1 MGNDKDK
8 GLVKKTEQLFT
19 AKNLIDKAEEQK
31 HKVEETTPINIVP
44 SAAGKTLGNMQ
55 SYGVFGQSDVIK
67 TNDFGTHSIDEE
79 LNIDQYT
86 TQDEI
91 DQMRDDAQGFWG
103 ATGNAVG
110 SMAGKVIPKL
120 AEQVAGI
127 GIDLDNYDS
136 ESNKTFIDAVEKARA
151 YSQAADEM
159 FPIYGVDDESKGTWS
174 NPEWL
179 AKNIF
184 SEGGASALGMMAI
197 GYGLGGVAALAEST
211 LFKTAMASGNAVINM
226 GKVAQGGEMLA
237 GIQKAKSIVKGISTL
252 GQAYAMNTLEGGI
265 IGYDVAKDVYGKK
278 QQEYIDNWKHQYA
291 KENNMNVTDI
301 SDSQIP
307 ESVRVESKK
316 YANDIASSA
325 GKTAYDINKF
335 AFVFNLTGVKYFTAA
350 EKSTEM
356 AVKRTF
362 LNTMSDLGLESLQE
376 GGEELVGGSA
386 ERIAKR
392 QANQNLTAKNGGGAF
407 GRHDSLGYDIF
418 NHIFSKQ
425 GLEEFVS
432 GAAMGGMFG
441 ATGNFKDVVSGK
453 VKADNK
459 LYADQQAMIQKVE
472 GGKDLLKG
480 VLDQAGQLDPK
491 SKVVSMIQSSAEL
504 AKAQTELMPL
514 ISEAYLAGDTGRA
527 DALRAKLLQFQAY
540 DYFDKGL
547 ANHLLDTVDA
557 LANNKEQAIAAFG
570 ENYQSKI
577 NETKKVI
584 QESKEVYDTYVPM
597 APIGSEKILYQN
609 ILNRN
614 NLSKALTKA
623 KQDQGKA
630 RVAYMQELNNYN
642 PAFQGLDYQLEG
654 SAVENEFKAQNPLV
668 LQELEKANN
677 QVESLSTSYKE
688 NLKQFSDIQAGK
700 YFVKQEEVKQA
711 QAKEVEKQEAKLTK
725 EQEIANNTK
734 VQQAQSLANDIQDES
749 KPEVTKD
756 AVNQGLDEKIAEID
770 SQVAN
775 EEITPEEAEVEKAK
789 IEEIKAEVETKTTPV
804 VEEVSIDET
813 PSKFEDIDSIELTN
827 GFSFDNVSGTT
838 QTGNVDSEG
847 NMHSPVVKTVY
858 TGGFNE
864 DGSFEN
870 SEISNSYKEGQTLYK
885 VYYHENGTIT
895 YQVSEE
901 QNTLGRAKVNI
912 RALINNFTDY
922 RGKLSDM
929 SKINTLEPGILK
941 EENGKLVIVKKAKIE
956 YSDALKPFD
965 GTIIGKVETPKV
977 APVATELISTE
988 ETVDNEN
995 GVLGDNE
1002 PMMEIPEDT
1011 VTEEVVVKPSK
1022 KLVYVPTSISVKTV
1036 SSKDNALTGE
1046 ASNEGGE
1053 GGADIDKVQ
1062 ASNVLD
1068 NSENS
1073 VQKGTNLFI
1082 TPTEV
1087 LGQKA
1092 YQFTTEDGRLVGYL
1106 HKPEYVRTSRVAV
1119 EKLTDEEREAELAR
1133 QTEELKG
1140 MWASLDTHFSA
1151 TSEPYRTVVTDKT
1164 PGTINRTPS
1173 DNKVKPEILADERV
1187 VVVPVIA
1194 DSSQPG
1200 KNKLNLAGLEINE
1213 YLEKLGG
1220 ILDEQSYA
1228 YLVDSEGANGNHY
1241 ILVPTAARLGG
1252 KIVYNFAFANR
1263 TVLSDN
1269 PEVKALVQKVV
1280 SNYLTGN
1287 SSSKDQGFVEDI
1299 LTKDIE
1305 FGTFKD
1311 GRPKVKIKKDNALVT
1326 LDNMGVL
1333 DNIGIRLP
1341 LSYDHNESV
1350 NIAGQEFVPQQFI
1363 GGTLKSNLNYSTIKG
1378 DVKSYVMNPVISFEP
1393 VVLSSSV
1400 VPAMEEVVPV
1410 KKPKPPVKKDIYNSP
1425 KDVEEN
1431 PLLSLDKLSTEK
1443 GFNIIKKQEIVKA
1456 ISVLL
1461 FRFITK
1467 KGTDNSVSDVL
1478 KGLKEDLVDSRDLH
1492 EYFVENG
1499 LEQEDIDNGF
1509 LDNMEHNQSVVD
1521 NLNYT
1526 IENWEVL
1533 SDNALN
1539 LLKETGYNLKK
1550 DTKDLST
1557 AEIKPN
1563 PEEISD
1569 ASIQNDTADTV
1580 DSTLV
1585 DKPEE
1590 ASSSKYD
1597 KMMFEESMYEVSS
1610 AFVRT
1615 WLNSIGSGKK
1625 SVIGGVDS
1633 YGGKKLFGELLNIFK
1648 DRVYNEED
1656 FKTIIAK
1663 EGVSK
1668 PQFADLAKKFDTL
1681 EPHYKVQILNSL
1693 DVTKA
1698 NFRAVNP
1705 KGVFDSNRNTKE
1717 IQLKEMVNQ
1726 GLQSLFNEGVGGQ
1739 PNTLSTYGQAYM
1751 TKLNSLLENTD
1762 KNAALADVEVIS
1774 ILGDLGVP
1782 VSKEVLARLRA
1793 DKKAFGKTLL
1803 EAIYGSIEAGQ
1814 KAQTLEEVKMQDKLY
1829 YALVGAPAST
1839 TKMNLQEYIIES
1851 DGDSIVTVEGKKV
1864 YPFGIHHA
1872 TSKLWAN
1879 LKDRVK
1885 GSDLIKNLLS
1895 VPFISENT
1903 WLKSKTFGQIIY
1915 MDGAAVK
1922 EGSKAKTYANM
1933 TTEEKLMAKFE
1944 FFTRSTASNG
1954 TYSYWSSAKS
1964 DKSVVLG
1971 IEAPKIESGFKLSV
1985 AKIIAAE
1992 AKRINQF
1999 AKLPKEAGVNGSVFY
2014 LFPELNN
2021 MEDLFTETENGREV
2035 KAEYLIGEH
2044 AKFQELAATILVGEV
2059 NKFKEVFEK
2068 GGGQFT
2074 DDVKKQAVAFV
2085 TSELVNNYNFLS
2097 LVSGDPAYFAKLNK
2111 DGSVNIPKTMA
2122 NLFKRLTRDIATA
2135 KRGRGVY
2142 KDLKVITFKEP
2153 EGDNLISKNFAQM
2166 EAILG
2171 EQASGYK
2178 NVQAADAQGYC
2189 TIKEYWD
2196 LMYGDGLISLEKRDA
2211 LCKIF
2216 DDHFKVKG
2224 TVEGL
2229 VYSEADLE
2237 GILIKP
2243 RKPVTIGNKF
2253 SKIGDSAVNRPIYI
2267 KYSIFPLLPQLLHA
2281 DSPLIKLSDFM
2292 ENNGVHRAVAESGFK
2307 VGSGKPVDIE
2317 AETITA
2323 TEDQFTVVDREMDG
2337 NQLDIPYDETKEA
2350 ILQGTQLLK
2359 LVFDGVADSELK
2371 EVFYKNQE
2379 ALLDKMNS
2387 DYIDKMGISEVGGKY
2402 QITDMDKF
2410 KKELAAALSDSF
2422 ENPNDKVSFETVGN
2436 KFKLPL
2442 FFNKLGPKIE
2452 STLIQGFKKKVL
2464 KSKLA
2469 GRSFVLVSEYLFKGN
2484 TTAIATTPSY
2494 DPEKGLLP
2502 ARLMKGDRLASPKE
2516 IEDHYKDPEAN
2527 PLTVAP
2533 AQVMIAWNFK
2543 DENGN
2548 LLKMSDYV
2556 KDGKLDMDKIDPK
2569 MLKMIG
2575 YRIPTQGHNSMSV
2588 CEVVGF
2594 LPPYMGDTI
2603 VAPKDWTV
2611 QMGSDFDIDKV
2622 FMHFRYSKVDKAGKI
2637 VAQLDGDNGLKN
2649 TIYNNYEAVLSKTE
2663 VFKKM
2668 MIPLDFGRLPDIVK
2682 ELQKIDRFKESQGS
2696 ILSPVTQVNNYETG
2710 TAGKVGVGMSS
2721 LLSVFASIIQ
2731 GKGLTVREGLSI
2743 KVGDRIIDLRDL
2755 SSPNQLLDPTKSKN
2769 MVISAFQSASVDN
2782 IKELLVK
2789 TINYN
2794 SDTHP
2799 LLISMSL
2806 LGLDEEWISYM
2817 MVQDI
2822 KPLKIAFENYK
2833 GFEPKPLTLELMKQA
2848 VSNPTSL
2855 TTYEM
2860 ANLYHHYDSFKL
2872 LGDEISKLSGLV
2884 NITTNGFGTYFED
2897 INYLQESSNIL
2908 LNARSL
2914 EEQGMTKLI
2923 QDGFWGKGWKFMQN
2937 TQDVIGQLFPVRS
2950 SLYKTIMA
2958 YGNSEEFIKYPTK
2971 EYKKALKNFVKAYM
2985 MSDLSMFG
2993 GSVTEQRQR
3002 LFYGDNSLAHRA
3014 SVLKAENPK
3023 NSFLQSLSFSFS
3035 NDGIKPNLVKYIGKG
3050 LTVTEKFLW
3059 QQQLKEMFYSENPI
3073 EAEFAKDFIIYQYAA
3088 GGIQVPTSAISMLPS
3103 DLTRLMKLDEDL
3115 SKIDWS
3121 VASKDVVNDILTQFK
3136 QSNKD
3141 KFKFEEQPSRSQG
3154 FFGMMT
3160 VVKNVAPNIKEEV
3173 VVNEVKTLDEA
3184 LAEQAE
3190 GKFKGIIEDLGQLEP
3205 TTVEYVDSAEINN
3218 NAGEYDRGTG
3228 IIKIATDI
3236 SKDAQVKTLIHE
3248 TIHHVLS
3255 NTVKEYNKYKASQAH
3270 KLTPEGIVAMRR
3282 MERLY
3287 TVAQEN
3293 FAKKSGP
3300 KRLENTLKNLD
3311 EFMSDMVSEKDVQK
3325 WSNDIEVSGE
3335 SLWSKFKKL
3344 ATNILQS
3351 LGLVKVKEGSLLEAF
3366 LDTYLEVK
3374 ENRVVGK
3381 GDGKLSSPKKT
3392 SKYNKFTVLQR
3403 VKAQRTDAAAINLY
3417 NSMREQTKLNPLDVK
3432 YLNDT
3437 DLDYYYYTTIRDK
3450 VGKVVNRVSIDKL
3463 GDYLVAKEKSDR
3475 EKSYTQKDISEIIKD
3490 VANSDRPLAGL
3501 AKHLVKYADLVKPKI
3516 EFTTDLRLPNHAT
3529 ESGFGDKAEG
3539 LYNNRTNVI
3548 SINLGVNHPKGL
3560 EYTILHE
3567 YMHALTAHEI
3577 RRGGPKVDALKD
3589 LYEVA
3594 KDKLKNKELHTN
3606 TKYALLDWDE
3616 FIVGIFTNGM
3626 FIKELQSLPAT
3637 GVKYKNLWENVLDSL
3652 LNILGITKKD
3662 SFYEEAFALA
3672 TNIVEDHISYEEMMK
3687 RQEEFS
3693 NFVEDQFEESQFSAG
3708 DTMQSIEDFF
3718 NNCK

>member
-1 MGNDKDK
+1 
-8 GLVKKTEQLFT
+8 
-19 AKNLIDKAEEQK
+19 
-31 HKVEETTPINIVP
+31 
-44 SAAGKTLGNMQ
+44 
-55 SYGVFGQSDVIK
+55 
-67 TNDFGTHSIDEE
+67 
-79 LNIDQYT
+79 
-86 TQDEI
+86 
-91 DQMRDDAQGFWG
+91 
-103 ATGNAVG
+103 
-110 SMAGKVIPKL
+110 
-120 AEQVAGI
+120 
-127 GIDLDNYDS
+127 
-136 ESNKTFIDAVEKARA
+136 
-151 YSQAADEM
+151 
-159 FPIYGVDDESKGTWS
+159 
-174 NPEWL
+174 
-179 AKNIF
+179 
-184 SEGGASALGMMAI
+184 
-197 GYGLGGVAALAEST
+197 
-211 LFKTAMASGNAVINM
+211 
-226 GKVAQGGEMLA
+226 
-237 GIQKAKSIVKGISTL
+237 
-252 GQAYAMNTLEGGI
+252 
-265 IGYDVAKDVYGKK
+265 
-278 QQEYIDNWKHQYA
+278 
-291 KENNMNVTDI
+291 
-301 SDSQIP
+301 
-307 ESVRVESKK
+307 
-316 YANDIASSA
+316 
-325 GKTAYDINKF
+325 
-335 AFVFNLTGVKYFTAA
+335 
-350 EKSTEM
+350 
-356 AVKRTF
+356 
-362 LNTMSDLGLESLQE
+362 
-376 GGEELVGGSA
+376 
-386 ERIAKR
+386 
-392 QANQNLTAKNGGGAF
+392 
-407 GRHDSLGYDIF
+407 
-418 NHIFSKQ
+418 
-425 GLEEFVS
+425 
-432 GAAMGGMFG
+432 
-441 ATGNFKDVVSGK
+441 
-453 VKADNK
+453 
-459 LYADQQAMIQKVE
+459 
-472 GGKDLLKG
+472 
-480 VLDQAGQLDPK
+480 
-491 SKVVSMIQSSAEL
+491 
-504 AKAQTELMPL
+504 
-514 ISEAYLAGDTGRA
+514 
-527 DALRAKLLQFQAY
+527 
-540 DYFDKGL
+540 
-547 ANHLLDTVDA
+547 
-557 LANNKEQAIAAFG
+557 
-570 ENYQSKI
+570 
-577 NETKKVI
+577 
-584 QESKEVYDTYVPM
+584 
-597 APIGSEKILYQN
+597 
-609 ILNRN
+609 
-614 NLSKALTKA
+614 
-623 KQDQGKA
+623 
-630 RVAYMQELNNYN
+630 
-642 PAFQGLDYQLEG
+642 
-654 SAVENEFKAQNPLV
+654 
-668 LQELEKANN
+668 
-677 QVESLSTSYKE
+677 
-688 NLKQFSDIQAGK
+688 
-700 YFVKQEEVKQA
+700 
-711 QAKEVEKQEAKLTK
+711 
-725 EQEIANNTK
+725 
-734 VQQAQSLANDIQDES
+734 
-749 KPEVTKD
+749 
-756 AVNQGLDEKIAEID
+756 
-770 SQVAN
+770 
-775 EEITPEEAEVEKAK
+775 
-789 IEEIKAEVETKTTPV
+789 
-804 VEEVSIDET
+804 
-813 PSKFEDIDSIELTN
+813 
-827 GFSFDNVSGTT
+827 
-838 QTGNVDSEG
+838 
-847 NMHSPVVKTVY
+847 
-858 TGGFNE
+858 
-864 DGSFEN
+864 
-870 SEISNSYKEGQTLYK
+870 
-885 VYYHENGTIT
+885 
-895 YQVSEE
+895 
-901 QNTLGRAKVNI
+901 
-912 RALINNFTDY
+912 
-922 RGKLSDM
+922 
-929 SKINTLEPGILK
+929 
-941 EENGKLVIVKKAKIE
+941 
-956 YSDALKPFD
+956 
-965 GTIIGKVETPKV
+965 
-977 APVATELISTE
+977 
-988 ETVDNEN
+988 
-995 GVLGDNE
+995 
-1002 PMMEIPEDT
+1002 
-1011 VTEEVVVKPSK
+1011 
-1022 KLVYVPTSISVKTV
+1022 
-1036 SSKDNALTGE
+1036 
-1046 ASNEGGE
+1046 
-1053 GGADIDKVQ
+1053 
-1062 ASNVLD
+1062 
-1068 NSENS
+1068 
-1073 VQKGTNLFI
+1073 
-1082 TPTEV
+1082 
-1087 LGQKA
+1087 
-1092 YQFTTEDGRLVGYL
+1092 
-1106 HKPEYVRTSRVAV
+1106 
-1119 EKLTDEEREAELAR
+1119 
-1133 QTEELKG
+1133 
-1140 MWASLDTHFSA
+1140 MWANLDTHFSV

-1173 DNKVKPEILADERV
+1173 NNKVKPEILSDERV
-1187 VVVPVIA
+1187 VVVPVTFL
-1194 DSSQPG
+1194 
-1200 KNKLNLAGLEINE
+1200 KNDNRVVLQLNNKEINE
-1213 YLEKLGG
+1213 YLEPLGG
-1220 ILDEQSYA
+1220 ILDEQSYEILTGTKDHA
-1228 YLVDSEGANGNHY
+1228 GKHV
-1241 ILVPTAARLGG
+1241 ILVPTAGRLGN
-1252 KIVYNFAFANR
+1252 KIVYNFAFANK
-1263 TVLSDN
+1263 TVLNDN
-1269 PEVKALVQKVV
+1269 PDVRDLVKTVIANYLKGEGSVADQAFVSDILNIDIEFKLSTNQNRIVTVPIKETNKKALV
-1280 SNYLTGN
+1280 T
-1287 SSSKDQGFVEDI
+1287 
-1299 LTKDIE
+1299 
-1305 FGTFKD
+1305 
-1311 GRPKVKIKKDNALVT
+1311 P
-1326 LDNMGVL
+1326 DNMGAIENVGVR
-1333 DNIGIRLP
+1333 IPLP
-1341 LSYDHNESV
+1341 YAHDDIIT
-1350 NIAGQEFVPQQFI
+1350 IAGQELVPQQFI
-1363 GGTLKSNLNYSTIKG
+1363 GGTLKSDLNYSTIKG

-1393 VVLSSSV
+1393 IVLSSSV
-1400 VPAMEEVVPV
+1400 VPAIEEVKPV
-1410 KKPKPPVKKDIYNSP
+1410 KKEKPPVKKDIYNSP

-1526 IENWEVL
+1526 LENWEVL

-1563 PEEISD
+1563 LEEISD

-1656 FKTIIAK
+1656 FKAIITK

-1739 PNTLSTYGQAYM
+1739 PNTLNEYGKLYFAE
-1751 TKLNSLLENTD
+1751 LNSLMENAD
-1762 KNAALADVEVIS
+1762 KDKDLPNDDVINV
-1774 ILGDLGVP
+1774 LGKIGIP
-1782 VSKEVLARLRA
+1782 INTEVLSRLKK
-1793 DKKAFGKTLL
+1793 DNKAFGVKLYKDLL
-1803 EAIYGSIEAGQ
+1803 DNITKGQ
-1814 KAQTLEEVKMQDKLY
+1814 SLQTLEEVKMSDQLY
-1829 YALVGAPAST
+1829 FNLVGAPNAGI
-1839 TKMNLQEYIIES
+1839 KKNLQEYIIES

-1879 LKDRVK
+1879 LKDRDK
-1885 GSDLIKNLLS
+1885 GSDLVKNLLS

-1915 MDGAAVK
+1915 MDGASVK

-1944 FFTRSTASNG
+1944 FFTRSLKD
-1954 TYSYWSSAKS
+1954 TYSFWTSAKS
-1964 DKSVVLG
+1964 DKSLVIG
-1971 IEAPKIESGFKLSV
+1971 IDALKITSGFKLAV

-2021 MEDLFTETENGREV
+2021 MENLFTETENGREV
-2035 KAEYLIGEH
+2035 KAEYLTGEY
-2044 AKFQELAATILVGEV
+2044 AKFQELAATILVEEV

-2135 KRGRGVY
+2135 KRGRGDY
-2142 KDLKVITFKEP
+2142 KQLKVITFTEP
-2153 EGDNLISKNFAQM
+2153 KDDHKTSKNIEQLEALLGSQQTEKGLNKKGEM
-2166 EAILG
+2166 EYDTF
-2171 EQASGYK
+2171 GYRK
-2178 NVQAADAQGYC
+2178 VEAADAQGYC

-2216 DDHFKVKG
+2216 DDHFKVAKS
-2224 TVEGL
+2224 VEGL
-2229 VYSEADLE
+2229 IYSETDLE

-2253 SKIGDSAVNRPIYI
+2253 TVVGKDSSGKDIGVNRPIYI

-2281 DSPLIKLSDFM
+2281 DSPLIKLCDFM

-2307 VGSGKPVDIE
+2307 VGSAKPVNIE

-2359 LVFDGVADSELK
+2359 LVFDGVEDFELK

-2387 DYIDKMGISEVGGKY
+2387 DYIAKMGISEVGGKY

-2452 STLIQGFKKKVL
+2452 ATLIQGFKKKVL

-2484 TTAIATTPSY
+2484 TGAIATTPSY

-2622 FMHFRYSKVDKAGKI
+2622 FMHFRYGKVDKAGKI

-2682 ELQKIDRFKESQGS
+2682 DLQKIDRFKESQGS

-2848 VSNPTSL
+2848 VSNSASL
-2855 TTYEM
+2855 TAYEM

-2897 INYLQESSNIL
+2897 INYLQESSSIL
-2908 LNARSL
+2908 YNSRAL
-2914 EEQGMTKLI
+2914 EEQGMKNLMK
-2923 QDGFWGKGWKFMQN
+2923 DGFWGKGFKFMQN
-2937 TQDVIGQLFPVRS
+2937 TQDVISQLFPVTS
-2950 SLYKTIMA
+2950 PLYQTVVA
-2958 YGNSEEFIKYPTK
+2958 YGNDLMKYPTK

-3059 QQQLKEMFYSENPI
+3059 QQQLKEMFYSENPV

-3103 DLTRLMKLDEDL
+3103 DLTRLMKLDEDV
-3115 SKIDWS
+3115 SKIDWTE
-3121 VASKDVVNDILTQFK
+3121 ASTDVINDILTQFI
-3136 QSNKD
+3136 QHNSG
-3141 KFKFEEQPSRSQG
+3141 KFKFEKEAPGTKG
-3154 FFGMMT
+3154 FFGMME
-3160 VVKNVAPNIKEEV
+3160 VVKNIVPNIKEEV

-3190 GKFKGIIEDLGQLEP
+3190 GKFKGVIEDLGQLEP

-3236 SKDAQVKTLIHE
+3236 SKNAQAKTLIHE
-3248 TIHHVLS
+3248 TIHHLLS

-3293 FAKKSGP
+3293 FAKKGGP
-3300 KRLENTLKNLD
+3300 KRLENSLLNLD
-3311 EFMSDMVSEKDVQK
+3311 EFISDMVSEKEVQK
-3325 WSNDIEVSGE
+3325 WSNEIEISGE

-3403 VKAQRTDAAAINLY
+3403 VKAQRTDAAAIDLY
-3417 NSMREQTKLNPLDVK
+3417 NSMREQTKLNPLNVK

-3606 TKYALLDWDE
+3606 TRYALLDWDE